1 MVNLKLEMLSLQY
14 SLLMLLY
21 CRRAVDMSVGG
32 PGEEEAELESESQQV
47 QYSTVQD
54 RTGQDRTGQ
63 DRTGQDRTGRNRTGQ
78 DRTIQFLNFLNF

>member
-47 QYSTVQD
+47 QYSTVQYSTGQD
-54 RTGQDRTGQ
+54 STGQDRTGQ
-63 DRTGQDRTGRNRTGQ
+63 
-78 DRTIQFLNFLNF
+78 